1 MANKSTAAAAS
12 LRTRQLTVCGILCA
26 LGVVLML
33 LGAVTD
39 VLDLTMMMLASLCI
53 AFAVIEIG
61 VKWAWL
67 VWAVTALLCLLLL
80 PSKTI
85 ALFYLLGGMYPI
97 AKSAFERLHPV
108 FSWLLKFSMFNT
120 VQLLFILLAQKLLG
134 LSGEGYEF
142 IAADMLFNNVV
153 FLVYDFALTAFITLY
168 LLRLR
173 RRVKLPKLRADDAMN
188 PRKSG

>member
-1 MANKSTAAAAS
+1 MAVKRSGAAAA
-12 LRTRQLTVCGILCA
+12 LRTRRLTACGILCA
-26 LGVVLML
+26 LGVVMMY

-39 VLDLTMMMLASLCI
+39 ILDLTMMMLSSLCI

-61 VKWAWL
+61 VRWAWL
-67 VWAVTALLCLLLL
+67 IWGVTAALCLLLL

-85 ALFYLLGGMYPI
+85 ALLYLLGGMYPI

-108 FSWLLKFSMFNT
+108 LCWVLKFSMFNT
-120 VQLLFILLAQKLLG
+120 VQLFFILLAQKVLG

-142 IAADMLFNNVV
+142 IAADMLVNNVV
-153 FLVYDFALTAFITLY
+153 FLLYDFALTACITLY

-173 RRVKLPKLRADDAMN
+173 KRMKLPKLREE
-188 PRKSG
+188 